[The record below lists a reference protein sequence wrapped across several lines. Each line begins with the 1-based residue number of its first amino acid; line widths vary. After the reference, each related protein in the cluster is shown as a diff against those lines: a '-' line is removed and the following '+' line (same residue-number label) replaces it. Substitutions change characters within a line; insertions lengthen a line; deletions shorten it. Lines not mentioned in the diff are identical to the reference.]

1 MKLYFIQ
8 VHRRDNLMRPVA
20 LPFTR
25 IAIVMSVLLLA
36 AFSTVVSA
44 DRDLQ
49 VISSTQ
55 SEFHFVRTIDPVRL
69 SWFID
74 SDSLPNA
81 FTTIQVGV
89 PQGASAEIV
98 LADARRPVQIDT
110 RLFEG
115 NRTSSRT
122 RPAVQLS
129 EPYSVRGRRLVSLR
143 IYPVVAGMVNRE
155 VEIKVVFTG
164 AVGTGA
170 TAEPDP
176 YFEKIFAA
184 AVANYE
190 QFQTW
195 LVAPRIAPK
204 PTALLAGPFAGGGE
218 WFKIAV
224 DQTGLHRI
232 RGSQLESAGLSL
244 TGLSSGDIRI
254 HNGGGLPL
262 PVDNAEPRPSFVEI
276 PVIVEDGGDGFFDSN
291 DYLLFFGE
299 SQDRWVFEGDDEPY
313 WVNHPYTDHNV
324 YWLTV
329 STGGPGLRMTTQ
341 SGVSTGPA
349 VTSFHRYIH
358 MEQDAHL
365 RVFYSGSVGDYFTW
379 YWTDQSS
386 FSFYVSTP
394 GVVASEA
401 AEITIAARTVS
412 PYVDAFVNGTAAT
425 DKLCSSRSCSFLT
438 TSLVDG
444 ANQIDLQLTGAS
456 TYPPYLD
463 YFELV
468 CLCDNLPSSDRLDLT
483 MGKYDGP
490 ARLEVIDGFSSAPLI
505 LDVSNPLDPSIVT
518 GNVSGG
524 IIAFDCDADSS
535 VFRRYYLAPVSAAL
549 TPESITAASPGDLYV
564 ALQQVD
570 LIVIAPS
577 IFLPALQDYVDYRQ
591 SGGFNVQVASLD
603 DVMDNF
609 AWGLYDPSAIRDFL
623 KYTFD
628 NYPAPIPAAALLVG
642 DANYDYLN
650 YLSTNVPNYMPPY
663 LHAWDSSSSD
673 DNYVF
678 FGDYGILDSDTSWDT
693 SATTFDY
700 GFDMICARW
709 PVRSDEEVASIT
721 DKIMTYESASN
732 FGIWRNRV
740 TLVADDEHTSASSTE
755 LIHGIQTELLEKD
768 HLPRLYTRD
777 KIYLWE
783 YPFVGFNKPEVNDA
797 IVKAFNDGTLIMNY
811 VGHGNPDVW
820 AHEHVLDRMDDLPR
834 LRNTERLPLTFA
846 ASCAIGFYDHP
857 TRVGMAE
864 DLLSITNGGAIG
876 VISATRSVYA
886 SANAEFNQATFDVL
900 FEYDSL
906 SMCGAMFAAKLMRQ
920 YVGGVPSGITN
931 DRKYVF
937 FGGPMVGLATP
948 RLDVDF
954 SEAPQELVAMGT
966 TTVRGRVIDESAG
979 TYGQDGVLYV
989 NVHDSEREKVYR
1001 LVETGDSVAY
1011 RVTGPTIY
1019 RGSATI
1025 ENGTF
1030 DFQFVNPLDIGYGG
1044 QGARISVYARFDNI
1058 DGAGLIDS
1066 ISVSDS
1072 VGTITDSAGPAVQVA
1087 FEGRHGFVSGDI
1099 IGPDEQMRVIIS
1111 DPSGVNLTGA
1121 LGHGITMEIDYE
1133 SENLINLTSLFEF
1146 ERDDFTTGSLTYQMV
1161 GLQPGNHHFKIKAWD
1176 NANNSSVYEFDARL
1190 EAMEELAIRELLNY
1204 PNPMRES
1211 TRFSFYLTQRV
1222 EKFSLELFTL
1232 SGKKIRTFHRHSLE
1246 PGFYDDI
1253 VWYGIDSDG
1262 GRVAT
1267 EVYIYKATAYP
1278 ANGGGKVESLGKLVL
1293 IN

>member
-8 VHRRDNLMRPVA
+8 VHHRDNLMRPVA

-25 IAIVMSVLLLA
+25 ISIVMSILLLV

-44 DRDLQ
+44 ERNLH

-55 SEFHFVRTIDPVRL
+55 AEFHFVKTIDPVRL
-69 SWFID
+69 DWFID

-81 FTTIQVGV
+81 FTTMQVGV
-89 PQGASAEIV
+89 PQGASVEIV
-98 LADARRPVQIDT
+98 FADARQPIQVDS

-115 NRTSSRT
+115 NRTSSRAH
-122 RPAVQLS
+122 PLVQLS
-129 EPYSVRGRRLVSLR
+129 ELYSVRGRQLVSLR
-143 IYPVVAGMVNRE
+143 IYPLSGGKVNRE
-155 VEIKVVFTG
+155 VEIKLAFTG
-164 AVGTGA
+164 VAGVGPIAG
-170 TAEPDP
+170 PDP
-176 YFEKIFAA
+176 YFEQIFAA
-184 AVANYE
+184 AVANYD
-190 QFQTW
+190 QFRTW
-195 LVAPRIAPK
+195 PVAPRVAPK
-204 PTALLAGPFAGGGE
+204 LTALLAGPFAGGGE
-218 WFKIAV
+218 WFKVAV

-232 RGSQLESAGLSL
+232 RGSQLEAAGLSL
-244 TGLSSGDIRI
+244 SGLSSGDIRI
-254 HNGGGLPL
+254 YSGGGLPL
-262 PVDNAEPRPSFVEI
+262 PVDNAEPRPQFVEI
-276 PVIVEDGGDGFFDSN
+276 PIIVEDGGDGFFDSN

-299 SQDRWVFEGDDEPY
+299 SQDRWVFDGGDEPH

-329 STGGPGLRMTTQ
+329 SSGSSGLRMSTQ
-341 SGVSTGPA
+341 SGVATGA
-349 VTSFHRYIH
+349 TVTTFLRYIH
-358 MEQDAHL
+358 MEQDAAL
-365 RVFYSGSVGDYFTW
+365 RVFYDGSVGDYFTW

-394 GVVASEA
+394 GVVAGEA
-401 AEITIAARTVS
+401 AQIRVAARTVS
-412 PYVDAFVNGTAAT
+412 PYVDAFVNGTATT

-463 YFELV
+463 YFEFV
-468 CLCDNLPSSDRLDLT
+468 SLCDNLPSSDKLDLT

-490 ARLEVIDGFSSAPLI
+490 ARVEVIDGFTSAPLI
-505 LDVSNPLDPSIVT
+505 LDVTNPLNPSIVT
-518 GNVSGG
+518 GSAGAGV
-524 IIAFDCDADSS
+524 IAFDSDADTS
-535 VFRRYYLAPVSAAL
+535 VFRRFYLAPVSAAL
-549 TPESITAASPGDLYV
+549 SPESIVPASPTDLYV
-564 ALQQVD
+564 ASGQVD

-577 IFLPALQDYVDYRQ
+577 VFLPALQDYIDYRR
-591 SGGFNVQVASLD
+591 SGGLSVQAASLD

-609 AWGLYDPSAIRDFL
+609 AWGLYDPGAIRDFL

-650 YLSTNVPNYMPPY
+650 YLSTNVPNYMPAY
-663 LHAWDSSSSD
+663 IHAWDSSSSD

-693 SATTFDY
+693 SATSFDY

-709 PVRSDEEVASIT
+709 PVRSDEDIDAIT

-740 TLVADDEHTSASSTE
+740 TLVADDEHTSSSSTE
-755 LIHGIQTELLEKD
+755 LIHGIQTEELEKE
-768 HLPRLYTRD
+768 HLPQLYTRD

-783 YPFVGFNKPEVNDA
+783 YPFVGFHKPEVNDA
-797 IVKAFNDGTLIMNY
+797 IVDAFNDGTLIINY

-820 AHEHVLDRMDDLPR
+820 AHEHVFDRMEDLPR
-834 LRNTERLPLTFA
+834 LNNTERLPLAFA

-864 DLLSITNGGAIG
+864 DLLSATNGGAIG

-920 YVGGVPSGITN
+920 YVGGVPRGVTN
-931 DRKYVF
+931 DKKYVF
-937 FGGPMVGLATP
+937 FGGPMVSLATP
-948 RLDVDF
+948 QLDVEF
-954 SEAPQELVAMGT
+954 SEAPVELLAMGT
-966 TTVRGRVIDESAG
+966 TTVRGRVLDESGG
-979 TYGQDGVLYV
+979 TYSHDGILFV
-989 NVHDSEREKVYR
+989 NVYDSEREKVYR

-1011 RVTGPTIY
+1011 AVTGPTIY
-1019 RGSATI
+1019 RGSASI
-1025 ENGTF
+1025 GDGTF
-1030 DFQFVNPLDIGYGG
+1030 DFQFISPLDIGYGG
-1044 QGARISVYARFDNI
+1044 QGARISVYAQFDDI

-1066 ISVSDS
+1066 IAVSDS
-1072 VGTITDSAGPAVQVA
+1072 VGTITDSTGPAVQVA

-1121 LGHGITMEIDYE
+1121 LGHGITMEVDYE

-1146 ERDDFTTGSLTYQMV
+1146 ERDDFTTGSLAYQLA
-1161 GLQPGNHHFKIKAWD
+1161 GLEPGSHHFKIKAWD
-1176 NANNSSVYEFDARL
+1176 NANNSSVYEFDAHL
-1190 EAMEELAIRELLNY
+1190 AAMEELAIKELLNY

-1253 VWYGIDSDG
+1253 EWYGTDSDG

-1278 ANGGGKVESLGKLVL
+1278 ANGGGKVESFGKLVL